1 MAVILLRIAHYKN
14 LPHGWCSVFVKDVFC
29 INPKNKADD
38 NIEAGFVPM
47 INIAD
52 GYSHSFKYERK
63 LWKSI
68 KSGFTYFANGDIA
81 VAKISPCL
89 ENRKSVIL
97 KDLPNGIGAGT
108 TELHVFRP
116 LCVDP
121 LFGLYF
127 FKSDYFI
134 EQCISSF
141 NGVVGQQRVGKSI
154 IENINFLLPSLAEQL
169 RIVNKIEHLF
179 VILDKIAEGL

>member
-1 MAVILLRIAHYKN
+1 M
-14 LPHGWCSVFVKDVFC
+14 
-29 INPKNKADD
+29 
-38 NIEAGFVPM
+38 
-47 INIAD
+47 
-52 GYSHSFKYERK
+52 
-63 LWKSI
+63 
-68 KSGFTYFANGDIA
+68 
-81 VAKISPCL
+81 
-89 ENRKSVIL
+89 
-97 KDLPNGIGAGT
+97 
-108 TELHVFRP
+108 
-116 LCVDP
+116 DP